1 MRREHIRTVF
11 DQRPAPHVAAAGCL
25 LIVLFLLTGCSM
37 KVSDFSESEPAFR
50 LEEYFSGKT
59 QAWGLFEDRF
69 GKVRRQFVVDITGTL
84 EGDTLVL
91 DERFK
96 YADGETDRRVW
107 RIRKLDDHRYEGRAD
122 DIIGTAQGESY
133 GNALNWSYD
142 MDLKIGDST
151 LRVHFDD
158 WMFLQPGGVL
168 LNRATVSKWGLTI
181 GEVTLAFAKPA
192 GGQAANDDI
201 PAEFASAAG
210 D

>member
-1 MRREHIRTVF
+1 M
-11 DQRPAPHVAAAGCL
+11 
-25 LIVLFLLTGCSM
+25 IVLFLLTGCSM
-37 KVSDFSESEPAFR
+37 KVSDFSETEPRFL
-50 LEEYFSGKT
+50 LEEYFKGQT
-59 QAWGLFEDRF
+59 TAWGLFEDRF

-107 RIRKLDDHRYEGRAD
+107 RIRKLDEHRYEGRAD
-122 DIIGTAQGESY
+122 DIIGTAQGESR

-181 GEVTLAFAKPA
+181 GEVTLAFAKQVN
-192 GGQAANDDI
+192 GKAANDDV
-201 PAEFASAAG
+201 FSNVAAANSN
-210 D
+210 